1 MAPLQL
7 YIEMDPSQ
15 AGRKEGAEEK
25 QREAYVEE
33 EKNKTDR
40 QLRFLALLMRK
51 RVHTNSRING

>member
-33 EKNKTDR
+33 GKKQDR
-40 QLRFLALLMRK
+40 SSAAFLGAPYA
-51 RVHTNSRING
+51 